1 MTGGATRLIL
11 LAVGVALAAQ
21 AGRPAAQA
29 PLGPQKE
36 TLAGAE
42 NYTRVN
48 AAVAC
53 GGATRPEAFA
63 ELKARGFAAVV
74 NLRTAEEQGANLE
87 AEQDAV
93 RKAGLTYI
101 HIPVRS
107 DAPEMASIDT
117 FLKAMADTSNLPV
130 YIHCASGN
138 RVGMM
143 WLVKRVMIDDI
154 SFPNAAIE
162 AQGIGLRS
170 RPLMEF
176 AYKYVKA
183 HGK

>member
-1 MTGGATRLIL
+1 MTRRATRLIL
-11 LAVGVALAAQ
+11 LAVGLALTAHS
-21 AGRPAAQA
+21 GPDAAQA
-29 PLGPQKE
+29 PQAPPKE

-48 AAVAC
+48 ATVAC
-53 GGATRPEAFA
+53 GGATKPEAFS

-74 NLRTAEEQGANLE
+74 NLRTADEQGANLE
-87 AEQDAV
+87 AEQEAV
-93 RKAGLTYI
+93 RKAGLKYI
-101 HIPVRS
+101 HIPVKS

-117 FLKAMADTSNLPV
+117 FLKAMADKSNLPV
-130 YIHCASGN
+130 YIHCASAN

-143 WLVKRVMIDDI
+143 WLVKRVMVDDI

-170 RPLMEF
+170 RPLLEF
-176 AYKYVKA
+176 AYKYIKA